1 MHCIGGEWPFVL
13 MRARHGASWRT
24 FQETSFVQLDVATEG
39 FNRAPMEMLPKTRST
54 AGGQVLPGEVL
65 PRLEKHSCDTHN
77 VWGVAARSML
87 PVVMAMWKWR
97 RKLAIHRL
105 INRRRSINVPQ
116 TASGAAFSGAA
127 FWQTKEIGQH
137 GKLCSTLGTGASRL
151 LGKSPQHLV
160 HGRPRRFR
168 PLEPISV
175 RSVGANHRLGIETR
189 QSLCN
194 SATSIPSRQ

>member
-127 FWQTKEIGQH
+127 FWQTKGDRTTLRI
-137 GKLCSTLGTGASRL
+137 CSTPGGRASRL
-151 LGKSPQHLV
+151 FRKSPPPQSTRSPASLPAAGAV
-160 HGRPRRFR
+160 QYLLAWSEPRD
-168 PLEPISV
+168 
-175 RSVGANHRLGIETR
+175 
-189 QSLCN
+189 QD
-194 SATSIPSRQ
+194 

>member
-1 MHCIGGEWPFVL
+1 VL

-127 FWQTKEIGQH
+127 FWQTKGDRTTLRI
-137 GKLCSTLGTGASRL
+137 CSTPGGRASRL
-151 LGKSPQHLV
+151 FRKSPPPQSTRSPASLPAAGAV
-160 HGRPRRFR
+160 QYLLAWSEPRD
-168 PLEPISV
+168 
-175 RSVGANHRLGIETR
+175 
-189 QSLCN
+189 QD
-194 SATSIPSRQ
+194 

>member
-54 AGGQVLPGEVL
+54 AGRQVLPGEVL

-87 PVVMAMWKWR
+87 PVVTAMWKWR

-127 FWQTKEIGQH
+127 FWQTKGDRTTLRI
-137 GKLCSTLGTGASRL
+137 CSTPGGRASRL
-151 LGKSPQHLV
+151 FRKSPPPQSTRSPASLPAAGAV
-160 HGRPRRFR
+160 QYLLAWSEPRD
-168 PLEPISV
+168 
-175 RSVGANHRLGIETR
+175 
-189 QSLCN
+189 QD
-194 SATSIPSRQ
+194 